1 MSSVRRIFI
10 ILSSV
15 IPTLREGAK
24 TINLTIIVVVQ
35 VLFFGIAAVFFFFC
49 ESTVC
54 IPDVLSFLCC
64 VSQRQSADV
73 SRDQGESLLRNIWI
87 LFLRI

>member
-35 VLFFGIAAVFFFFC
+35 VLFFGIAAVFFFSVRALF
-49 ESTVC
+49 V
-54 IPDVLSFLCC
+54 FQMCC
-64 VSQRQSADV
+64 RFSAV
-73 SRDQGESLLRNIWI
+73 
-87 LFLRI
+87 